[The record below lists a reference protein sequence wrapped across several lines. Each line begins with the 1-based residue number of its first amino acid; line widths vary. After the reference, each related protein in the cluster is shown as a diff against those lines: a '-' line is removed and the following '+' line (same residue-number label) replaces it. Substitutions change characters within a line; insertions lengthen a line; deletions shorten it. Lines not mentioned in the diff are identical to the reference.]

1 MSDNKNRYNL
11 SLCISL
17 PEIPYR
23 IAYKYL
29 AGNLIF
35 LFESY

>member
-1 MSDNKNRYNL
+1 MPDNKNRYNL

-17 PEIPYR
+17 EFPYR
-23 IAYKYL
+23 IAFKYL